1 MSADSKKDL
10 PTPEARARAAAEGSG
25 SFFGEFVYLLRRT
38 KKWWAIPIVVVLL
51 VLGALFVLSSTGA
64 APLIY
69 TLF

>member
-1 MSADSKKDL
+1 MSNAPLKDSESAE
-10 PTPEARARAAAEGSG
+10 TRARAAAKGSG
-25 SFFGEFVYLLRRT
+25 SFVSEFVYLLRRT

>member
-1 MSADSKKDL
+1 MSDASRKD
-10 PTPEARARAAAEGSG
+10 PASTEARARAAAQGSG
-25 SFFGEFVYLLRRT
+25 SFLSEFVYLLKRT